1 MAYPPAGRVLG
12 LGIRQLLTPPTYLLI
27 WDTSSGS
34 GFSSGNMSALLLVH
48 GVITVR
54 ISRRWTCQLR
64 WAKLRITASVMH
76 ERNASSGSVLGIN
89 WVALLVR
96 HFTEIPPV
104 CGVCNVTSRDLV
116 GRHHLPTR
124 GSSTF
129 LGSYRIAVGIHLAGC
144 SWFQIAENTIAKIHF
159 TGCGYGAQAVC
170 RTGVCTSTTLARD
183 AFCIRHS
190 HRGPMLPTVTRFRRW
205 IGGIFIISAWDSVMF
220 KP

>member
-183 AFCIRHS
+183 AFCIRHFVTHTVGLCFQRS
-190 HRGPMLPTVTRFRRW
+190 LGFEGGSEASSSYQRGTR
-205 IGGIFIISAWDSVMF
+205 
-220 KP
+220 

>member
-104 CGVCNVTSRDLV
+104 CGVCNVTSRD
-116 GRHHLPTR
+116 
-124 GSSTF
+124 
-129 LGSYRIAVGIHLAGC
+129 VGITCQLVDLLPSLAAIGLLLAFI
-144 SWFQIAENTIAKIHF
+144 W
-159 TGCGYGAQAVC
+159 QAAL
-170 RTGVCTSTTLARD
+170 G
-183 AFCIRHS
+183 
-190 HRGPMLPTVTRFRRW
+190 FR
-205 IGGIFIISAWDSVMF
+205 
-220 KP
+220 